1 MALRRTLKYAGAA
14 GLLTVTAASA
24 YNNWDLTKLHF
35 EAISGAGP
43 LLRAVLDAENSHY
56 VGILSARLGLFPVD
70 RRAYP
75 ESLKTEVWGKQF
87 PNPLGVAAGFDKDAE
102 ALPALYKLGFGFVE
116 VGSITPLPQAGNAK
130 PRVFRLP
137 ELECVINRCG
147 FNSKGSDVARK
158 NLMHFLEH
166 QRPKLPESLRGPL
179 AVNLGKNKESEDAA
193 ADYETGIAKL
203 GEFGDFV
210 VVNVS
215 SPNTPGLRSLQGKE
229 ALEQLLSRVLKQR
242 DQQPWAS
249 SSSRLPVLVKIAP
262 DLSEQDKQDIAD
274 VVLRL
279 GIDGLVVSNTTIQ
292 RPEAVANHRNGQEAG
307 GLSGRALRDISTEAV
322 REMYSKTGGKVPII
336 GVGGISSGEDAYE
349 KIRAGASLVQ
359 LYTSFAFQGP
369 AVVPRIKEELA
380 ECLAR
385 DGFASVAE
393 AVGADHRPKG
403 L

>member
-1 MALRRTLKYAGAA
+1 
-14 GLLTVTAASA
+14 
-24 YNNWDLTKLHF
+24 
-35 EAISGAGP
+35 
-43 LLRAVLDAENSHY
+43 
-56 VGILSARLGLFPVD
+56 
-70 RRAYP
+70 
-75 ESLKTEVWGKQF
+75 
-87 PNPLGVAAGFDKDAE
+87 
-102 ALPALYKLGFGFVE
+102 
-116 VGSITPLPQAGNAK
+116 
-130 PRVFRLP
+130 
-137 ELECVINRCG
+137 
-147 FNSKGSDVARK
+147 
-158 NLMHFLEH
+158 MHFLEH